1 MYPATIVTWEDRS
14 DITTPEIANVRTMP
28 LFASV
33 ITADKGTEEW
43 TRLSGKDWFDMYAVN
58 NKVDFARHGQPLLQ
72 TAVAVEAGAEI
83 LCKRVVAEDA
93 TLANLAVIATTTK
106 KDVQSIVNAN
116 FFANA
121 QDCNDYLG
129 VSDSVDGT
137 MFIKLAQPTGTDRYL
152 ISVKY
157 PTGQT
162 YDIMYG
168 DGTNMTATKLYWD
181 MTTDRQYDFGKT
193 GAYPGIVDG
202 LYTITMYSYQDDTLA
217 AGTYPTTKPTA
228 NLTELFTKSITIAN
242 GDGSNQTEEIEQP
255 EGGKTITTISYSFKS
270 ATGCKTKEEV
280 IDAISNAVESDKAT
294 AGDGSNVFLMWIF
307 FDNGRGESKKRIRIT
322 PNYRLSKTQSTYFMY
337 DINVIESGRVF
348 DSIHFCIDPTVI
360 SNGSNISLKY
370 QVNTLSNQI
379 EAYQFDDNLIEFMD
393 TVIAASGLDV
403 IDAIGMDL
411 LFGTNKKGK
420 NIPGIVIDT
429 NGGVDLTITTGQI
442 LQNGTNGEFGDSPI
456 TSELYGPLVAKAFA
470 GYLVDPASGEPTIQT
485 YSDNVYDTRIYDV
498 DRYKIDAVLDAN
510 YPHIVKR
517 AIEQLA
523 AFREDFMY
531 FRDLGTK
538 CNTLDLIAT
547 EDFYN
552 MKSKFCSTYCTYYDV
567 IDPYS
572 KKQITVTIM
581 YSLAKQL
588 VQQFNNGRNLPIAGI
603 KYGFVIT
610 DIVKNTLGFAP
621 TICPN
626 VNQKDEL
633 YDMRVN
639 YATYIDDE
647 LVIESLYTSQE
658 RYSQLSFSNNVLA
671 VQQVIKKIRSKCPA
685 IRYSFIDGSD
695 LEKYKAEVEEVI
707 APYKSNFK
715 SLTLE
720 YMQDPYYAENKIFYA
735 TLAVQFR
742 DFAQTEYFKVVA
754 LGSNDVTSTSAA
766 KM

>member
-14 DITTPEIANVRTMP
+14 DIITPEITNVRTMP

-33 ITADKGTEEW
+33 ITADKGVEEW
-43 TRLSGKDWFDMYAVN
+43 VRISGQDWFDMYAVN
-58 NKVDFARHGQPLLQ
+58 NKVDFERHGQALLQ

-106 KDVQSIVNAN
+106 KAVQSAVNAN
-116 FFANA
+116 FFADA
-121 QDCNDYLG
+121 QASNDYLG

-137 MFIKLAQPTGTDRYL
+137 MFIKLAQPTGIDRYL

-157 PTGQT
+157 PTGQV

-181 MTTDRQYDFGKT
+181 VTTDRQYDFGKT
-193 GAYPGIVDG
+193 GTYPGLIDG
-202 LYTITMYSYQDDTLA
+202 LYTITLYSYQDDTLA
-217 AGTYPTTKPTA
+217 AGSYPTTKPTK
-228 NLTELFTKSITIAN
+228 LTELFSTTITITD
-242 GDGSNQTEEIEQP
+242 GDSSNQTEEIAQP
-255 EGGKTITTISYSFKS
+255 EGGKTVTTVSYSFKS
-270 ATGCKTKEEV
+270 ATGCKTQKEV
-280 IDAISNAVESDKAT
+280 IEAISSAVESDKAA
-294 AGDGSNVFLMWIF
+294 AGEDSGVYLLWLF
-307 FDNGRGESKKRIRIT
+307 FDNGRGESKKRIRIS
-322 PNYRLSKTQSTYFMY
+322 PNYQLSKTQTTYFMY
-337 DINVIESGRVF
+337 DINVIESGKVF
-348 DSIHFCIDPTVI
+348 DSVHFCIDPTIV
-360 SNGSNISLKY
+360 SDENNISLKY
-370 QVNTLSNQI
+370 QVNRLSKQI
-379 EAYQFDDNLIEFMD
+379 EAYQFDEDLLAFMD
-393 TVIAASGLDV
+393 TMIAATGLDAV
-403 IDAIGMDL
+403 DAIGMDL

-420 NIPGIVIDT
+420 NLSGIIVDT
-429 NGGVDLTITTGQI
+429 DAGVDLTITTGQI
-442 LQNGTNGEFGDSPI
+442 LQNGSNGAFGDAPI
-456 TSELYGPLVAKAFA
+456 KSELYGPMVAKAFA
-470 GYLVDPASGEPTIQT
+470 GYVIDPVSGEPTIQT
-485 YSDNVYDTRIYDV
+485 YSDELYDTRIYDV

-531 FRDLGTK
+531 FRDMGTK
-538 CNTLDLIAT
+538 CNTLDLIVA
-547 EDFYN
+547 EDFDN

-572 KKQITVTIM
+572 KKQITVTIT

-621 TICPN
+621 AVCPN

-658 RYSQLSFSNNVLA
+658 RYSQLSFANNVLA

-695 LEKYKAEVEEVI
+695 LEKYKAEVEEII

-715 SLTLE
+715 ELTLE
-720 YMQDPYYAENKIFYA
+720 YMQDPYYTENKIFYA
-735 TLAVQFR
+735 TLAVRFR
-742 DFAQTEYFKVVA
+742 DFAQTEYFKIVA
-754 LGSNDVTSTSAA
+754 LGSNDTATTSAVRA
-766 KM
+766 